1 MVNLKCKNNRKPDN
15 QTREF
20 NQRIIIADLRKNARS
35 NCIIGS
41 SNFREERHHFQV
53 SPIDYHERLWL
64 HFRFISFIYVIYIDT
79 PQAAECS
86 STVQLIFNTIYHT
99 SKAFD
104 TTNYDIRTFKLF
116 KYGELPDI
124 ETVRAETIRS
134 RHNRHSNEFSS
145 RIHPAQKSHPRTTRA
160 KIRIT

>member
-53 SPIDYHERLWL
+53 SPIDYHEYGYIFDLFHL
-64 HFRFISFIYVIYIDT
+64 FMSFT
-79 PQAAECS
+79 
-86 STVQLIFNTIYHT
+86 LIRRKRPNARQQY
-99 SKAFD
+99 
-104 TTNYDIRTFKLF
+104 N
-116 KYGELPDI
+116 
-124 ETVRAETIRS
+124 
-134 RHNRHSNEFSS
+134 
-145 RIHPAQKSHPRTTRA
+145 
-160 KIRIT
+160 